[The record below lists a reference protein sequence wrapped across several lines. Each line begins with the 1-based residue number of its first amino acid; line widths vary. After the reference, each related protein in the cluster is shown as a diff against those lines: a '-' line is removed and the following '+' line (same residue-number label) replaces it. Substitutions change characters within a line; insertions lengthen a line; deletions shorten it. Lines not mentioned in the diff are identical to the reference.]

1 VRANRFADNVGGA
14 AVRMGVATVVA
25 WLRRLHASMM
35 HVEAGHVEVVRLEA
49 VRGPEASP
57 AAVGGRGWPWAA
69 TACGSSAPSACAR
82 STPHSASQ
90 TAAAAL
96 VTGSTA
102 TRSHFFCFSTTWS
115 WQRREDWYT
124 NKTRTD
130 RAQPGREWSDPS
142 QSGRL
147 PSVRRQEP
155 PPDSSC
161 PRAGVIAGSRGRLV
175 TAMSPSGFGVP
186 DPLRRPL
193 VALRLMAWLE
203 ACGVACG
210 VGRGLRHGV
219 GRGLSSSGCGR
230 RLRETSHGRALIA
243 RLERAA

>member
-1 VRANRFADNVGGA
+1 MRRCV
-14 AVRMGVATVVA
+14 
-25 WLRRLHASMM
+25 LRRGVLRRC
-35 HVEAGHVEVVRLEA
+35 V
-49 VRGPEASP
+49 GPKRARRP
-57 AAVGGRGWPWAA
+57 CAA

-102 TRSHFFCFSTTWS
+102 TRSHFFCFSTKWS
-115 WQRREDWYT
+115 WQRREDRYT
-124 NKTRTD
+124 NKTRTG
-130 RAQPGREWSDPS
+130 RAQLGREWSDPS

-193 VALRLMAWLE
+193 VALRLVAWLE
-203 ACGVACG
+203 ACG
-210 VGRGLRHGV
+210 LW
-219 GRGLSSSGCGR
+219 RGLSSSGCGR

-243 RLERAA
+243 RLERVA